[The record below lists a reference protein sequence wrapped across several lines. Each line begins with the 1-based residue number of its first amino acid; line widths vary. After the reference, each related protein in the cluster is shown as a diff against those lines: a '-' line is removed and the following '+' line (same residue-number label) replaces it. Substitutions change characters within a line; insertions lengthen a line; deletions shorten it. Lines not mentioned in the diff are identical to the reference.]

1 MLRTIVRNIVSNWCG
16 FAVQAVVAF
25 FLTPF
30 VLRSLGETQY
40 GIWALATGLTGYYG
54 LLDLGFRSGIT
65 QYLTR
70 HLALREYDRMN
81 RVASTA
87 VAALIACGALCIL
100 IAATIC
106 LLAPRIMQIPP
117 GAIAETRWCIL
128 IIGVSSG
135 ISFAFFPFSAVFAAT
150 QRYDAANAITI
161 GIRLLT
167 AAAMVI
173 SLRSG
178 YGLIGLSVLNAI
190 SELFGYVLR
199 MAIAYRILPQLKI
212 SLRMAAWENLWS
224 ITSYGIW
231 SFLCQSAVQL
241 RTYSSI
247 FVIGYLL
254 PIAAVT
260 PFNLANQ
267 VAVYFDMIFA
277 PMAIVF
283 FPAATRLDAEGDRSG
298 IRTMY
303 LTGTR
308 MLFTMAIATAIIAFV
323 WADDFFR
330 LWVGEKIASG
340 GGFASVT
347 VLFRLLLVTAVVAAS
362 QKIGYQV
369 FLACRILSIFAY
381 LLVGEAIVNL
391 ILCLALT
398 PFYGLVGAAV
408 AILIPTLVFQ
418 GILQPLVLC
427 RVLKISTTRY
437 LSQIYVRPLAV
448 LISEAA
454 SLKILHDAM
463 PSAENW
469 NMLVLHG
476 LFAGGISLLILLFV
490 GLDHGERRQYLLDP
504 MRRLMLRF
512 GWGTPQDNSAE

>member
-1 MLRTIVRNIVSNWCG
+1 
-16 FAVQAVVAF
+16 
-25 FLTPF
+25 
-30 VLRSLGETQY
+30 LGETRY

-87 VAALIACGALCIL
+87 VAALVVCGLLCIL
-100 IAATIC
+100 IAATLC

-117 GAIAETRWCIL
+117 GTIAETRWCIL

-135 ISFAFFPFSAVFAAT
+135 ASFAFFPFSAVFAAT
-150 QRYDAANAITI
+150 QRYDAANAISI
-161 GIRLLT
+161 SIRLLT
-167 AAAMVI
+167 AAAMVA

-178 YGLIGLSVLNAI
+178 NGLVSLCVLSAA

-199 MAIAYRILPQLKI
+199 MFIAYRILPQLKI

-283 FPAATRLDAEGDRSG
+283 FPAATRLDAQGDHSG
-298 IRTMY
+298 IRKMY

-308 MLFTMAIATAIIAFV
+308 ILFMMAIASAIIAFV

-330 LWVGEKIASG
+330 LWVGEKITSG
-340 GGFASVT
+340 GDFASVT
-347 VLFRLLLVTAVVAAS
+347 VLFRLLLVTAVVATS

-369 FLACRILSIFAY
+369 FLACRKLSIFAY
-381 LLVGEAIVNL
+381 LLIGEAIVNL
-391 ILCLALT
+391 ILCLIFT
-398 PFYGLVGAAV
+398 PIYGLVGAAV
-408 AILIPTLVFQ
+408 AILIPTVIFQ

-427 RVLKISTTRY
+427 RVLKITAAQY
-437 LSQIYVRPLAV
+437 LSQMYFRPVAV
-448 LISEAA
+448 FIAEAA
-454 SLKILHDAM
+454 MLKIIHDTM
-463 PSAENW
+463 PLPENW
-469 NMLVLHG
+469 NMLAMYGVL
-476 LFAGGISLLILLFV
+476 AGGFSLLILMFV
-490 GLDHGERRQYLLDP
+490 GLEHGERRQYLLDP
-504 MRRLMLRF
+504 MRQLMLRF
-512 GWGTPQDNSAE
+512 GWGTTQDKTTE